1 MRSSKTSLDVIQI
14 QNPCPESWE
23 QMHGDSRVRFC
34 DHCRLNVYNLS
45 DMTRDQAEALLESRE
60 GRLCVRYYQRTDGG
74 VITRDCKGG
83 LHRRV
88 ARAATFAASAS
99 IALLATGL
107 SAMGMSL
114 SSDRCIE
121 GTEQPPASGWS
132 RLFARSPEARNA
144 EMLGK
149 VGPRQVQAVPEP
161 VKMGEV
167 GPPPVMGI
175 VAPSTQPS
183 TKPCTQPAS

>member
-45 DMTRDQAEALLESRE
+45 DMTRAEAEALLGARE

-83 LHRRV
+83 LRKRV
-88 ARAATFAASAS
+88 VRAATFAASAS
-99 IALLATGL
+99 VALLATAL

-114 SSDRCIE
+114 NPDRCVE
-121 GTEQPPASGWS
+121 GTEQPATTGWS
-132 RLFARSPEARNA
+132 RLFVRPPQARNA

-167 GPPPVMGI
+167 VPPPVMGM
-175 VAPSTQPS
+175 VAPSTQPA
-183 TKPCTQPAS
+183 TQPAPNK